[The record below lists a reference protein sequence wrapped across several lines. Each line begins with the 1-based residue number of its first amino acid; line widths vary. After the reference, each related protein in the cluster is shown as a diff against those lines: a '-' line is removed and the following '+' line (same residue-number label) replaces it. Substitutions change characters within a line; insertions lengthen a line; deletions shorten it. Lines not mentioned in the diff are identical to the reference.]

1 MFRLTLKDKL
11 VPLLDIILI
20 GAPILIVMLVFTASN
35 SGPRDIA
42 FDSEKWRAESGR
54 SPTCSAFFST
64 SIRRR
69 MTSDLSRILLE
80 TTPRPHKQDVEQMLG
95 QPNAS
100 KTDRLW
106 SYWAGAS
113 TMDCLTFNIVFDES
127 GTVVSASQS
136 KP

>member
-1 MFRLTLKDKL
+1 MRPNALKDKL
-11 VPLLDIILI
+11 VPLLDIIVL
-20 GAPILIVMLVFTASN
+20 GAPIVVVILVFTASA
-35 SGPRDIA
+35 SGLRDVA

-54 SPTCSAFFST
+54 PSTCSAFFST
-64 SIRRR
+64 GIRRS
-69 MTSDLSRILLE
+69 MTADLSRILLE
-80 TTPRPHKQDVEQMLG
+80 TAPRPGKQDVERMLG

-100 KTDRLW
+100 KTERLW

-113 TMDCLTFNIVFDES
+113 TMDCLTFNIVFDEI